1 MTFFRL
7 LNIKDTGFVQ
17 RNIQCT
23 LSLSLTFSGEQS
35 LWFQG
40 ISSNRVTHIIR
51 TRDVTQLQPNWS
63 GNAHFKRHWS
73 IIVFFCFVLHPGHCE
88 FAGESLDILIFLRYC
103 WQIQSLPHGHDYLS
117 SSNFNSFA
125 FFLSPRTRKQYVK
138 SILFLKGFSWKSKA
152 ILQSL
157 IVVTFKD
164 MKSKGLCNSI
174 HN

>member
-7 LNIKDTGFVQ
+7 LNTKDVLKNWF
-17 RNIQCT
+17 CT
-23 LSLSLTFSGEQS
+23 EKHTMYSLSLSLTFSGVQS

-73 IIVFFCFVLHPGHCE
+73 IIVFFWFVLHSGHCE
-88 FAGESLDILIFLRYC
+88 FAGESLDTLIFLRYC

-125 FFLSPRTRKQYVK
+125 FFLLVS
-138 SILFLKGFSWKSKA
+138 
-152 ILQSL
+152 
-157 IVVTFKD
+157 
-164 MKSKGLCNSI
+164 
-174 HN
+174 